1 MKMWIRNNLFSKLWI
16 DGKITFSGIADWLLF
31 SFFIFPTTFGIR
43 LVFFDLTAFRFF
55 IIIIMYMI
63 LKSPR
68 KREEFWDVIRHCK
81 NLYFIGAY
89 IFVVAYT
96 NLYHGEIN
104 QTLYW
109 SINGV
114 LLFLVLSYLIQYH
127 YGVELF
133 IKRIKAYTWILCIIS
148 PLELVLGFAPFTLL
162 DILDKGIQT
171 STRFGSIRIMG
182 NCTTNNGYGLY
193 LLMLLSIICIDY
205 KRKKVDIINN
215 LLLIV
220 LVLLNIL
227 LTGAR
232 LATGLV
238 ILLLVLL
245 TLFTNKKEMKKL
257 LIIEGVLVVLAL
269 GILVMFQNVS
279 LFSGIIRTL
288 LTAVDT
294 ILNTSYS
301 VAYGADETILYNSS
315 YYRALLYQNTILGD
329 WLNPW
334 LGRGANYSF
343 RMYVEGYY
351 IYSIDNFYVVQ
362 YIYYAWPGLITWF
375 VMSLAFFENAL
386 CMRKNIAKAL
396 AAGMVAYFIGLW
408 YLDHLQTFPFMFAVF
423 ALIYSLHR
431 ESNRGDI

>member
-1 MKMWIRNNLFSKLWI
+1 MWIRNNLFSKLWI

-68 KREEFWDVIRHCK
+68 KREAFWDVIRHCK

-96 NLYHGEIN
+96 NLLHGEIN

-133 IKRIKAYTWILCIIS
+133 LKRIKAYTWILCIVS
-148 PLELVLGFAPFTLL
+148 PLELVLGVAPFTLL
-162 DILDKGIQT
+162 DTLDKGIQT
-171 STRFGSIRIMG
+171 VERFGSVRIVG

-193 LLMLLSIICIDY
+193 LLILLSIVCIDY

-215 LLLIV
+215 LSLIA

-245 TLFTNKKEMKKL
+245 TLCTNKKEMKKL
-257 LIIEGVLVVLAL
+257 FIIEGGLIILAL
-269 GILVMFQNVS
+269 GILVIFQDIS
-279 LFSGIIRTL
+279 FFSGIIRTL
-288 LTAVDT
+288 LTAVDS

-301 VAYGADETILYNSS
+301 VTYGADETVLYNST
-315 YYRALLYQNTILGD
+315 YYRELLVKNTILGD

-334 LGRGANYSF
+334 FGRGANDSF
-343 RMYVEGYY
+343 GMYVEGYH
-351 IYSIDNFYVVQ
+351 IYSCDNFYVVQ
-362 YIYYAWPGLITWF
+362 YIRYAYPGLITWF
-375 VMSLAFFENAL
+375 AMSLMFFKDAL
-386 CMRKNIAKAL
+386 CMKKNITMAL
-396 AAGMVAYFIGLW
+396 ASGIVVYFIGLW

-431 ESNRGDI
+431 EHNRGEI